1 MHALRLIRMKRIGWF
16 VDHYFKMRHI
26 NKEFDKGKRYSHDSN
41 LLKCKL
47 PKNVDDIKA

>member
-1 MHALRLIRMKRIGWF
+1 MHALRSIRIKTNCIF
-16 VDHYFKMRHI
+16 FDHFFKMRDI
-26 NKEFDKGKRYSHDSN
+26 KKEFDKGKTYSHDSN